1 MGWLVLGIPFP
12 MLRLLSIFLCFAFV
26 QPLTAQEPKETPTV
40 IAENAPNTKLDALE
54 SLILTLQ
61 ADEKDLERLGV
72 EIKAAT
78 LEEKKKELT
87 AEASALS
94 EKIKAKKQELATT
107 ATGIDASK
115 LADQPT
121 KGFSIQEE
129 IQNIFAPLMRELR
142 EATAQPRE
150 IENLTLEIQR
160 LEKKRAI
167 SEEALRNLDVA
178 LGETISEELKTR
190 LTALRKSWVKKQ
202 NDALSQVKNLNIQL
216 GERKKNAPSVFTAI
230 TKSLSYFWRNRG
242 LSLLLAVIAS
252 VASFSLL
259 RRSYRYICRYSPLH
273 KKGEA
278 CIAAR
283 LTDVIAHATVIL
295 MALMSAL
302 LVFYVRNDW
311 LLLTAAFIFLIGMAW
326 VSRTALPPYFEQIRL
341 ILNLGN
347 VRIGERIIHNGL
359 PWKVKS
365 LNFFSTLEN
374 PALNGG
380 IIQIPAKALLQSHSR
395 PTMPD
400 EPWFPSYVGEYVR
413 LDDGLIGII
422 LHQTPEQVV
431 LEKLS
436 GSVVTYTINNYLA
449 KNPDNLSK
457 RFGVSTNFGLDY
469 RYQSIATTTIP
480 PVIQAKVRALLEA
493 TYPPES
499 ILSVSVQF
507 SSASSSSLDF
517 IIICLADGSLASQ
530 YPAIIRLLQQAAV
543 DAANEN
549 DWVIPFP
556 QLTIHRP
563 EV

>member
-1 MGWLVLGIPFP
+1 
-12 MLRLLSIFLCFAFV
+12 MLRLLSIFLCLASLP
-26 QPLTAQEPKETPTV
+26 PLAAQAPAETPV
-40 IAENAPNTKLDALE
+40 AVVENAPNTKLDALE

-61 ADEKDLERLGV
+61 ADEKDLDRLGA
-72 EIKAAT
+72 EIKVAT
-78 LEEKKKELT
+78 LDEKKKELA
-87 AEASALS
+87 AEATALS

-107 ATGIDASK
+107 ATGIDVSK
-115 LADQPT
+115 LTEQAA
-121 KGFSIQEE
+121 KSFSIQEE

-167 SEEALRNLDVA
+167 SEEALRNIDVA
-178 LGETISEELKTR
+178 LGENISEELKTR

-230 TKSLSYFWRNRG
+230 TESLSHFWRNRG
-242 LSLLLAVIAS
+242 FSLLLAVIAS
-252 VASFSLL
+252 FASFSLL
-259 RRSYRYICRYSPLH
+259 RRLYRYICRYSPLH
-273 KKGEA
+273 KKGET

-283 LTDVIAHATVIL
+283 LTDVIANGSVIL
-295 MALMSAL
+295 MSLLSAL

-365 LNFFSTLEN
+365 LNFFSKLEN

-380 IIQIPAKALLQSHSR
+380 LLQIPAKALLQSHSR
-395 PTMPD
+395 PSMPD
-400 EPWFPSYVGEYVR
+400 EPWFPSYVGEYVK
-413 LDDGLIGII
+413 LDDGLIGKI
-422 LHQTPEQVV
+422 LYQTPEQVV
-431 LEKLS
+431 IEKLS
-436 GSVVTYTINNYLA
+436 GSAVTYTITNYLA
-449 KNPDNLSK
+449 KNPENLSK

-469 RYQSIATTTIP
+469 RYQSIATTTVP
-480 PVIQAKVRALLEA
+480 PVIQAKVRALLEES
-493 TYPPES
+493 YPAEA

-507 SSASSSSLDF
+507 SSASTSSLDF
-517 IIICLADGSLASQ
+517 IIICVVDGSLASQ

-543 DAANEN
+543 NAANEN

-563 EV
+563 EA